1 MFPTVE
7 LGTLNYAD
15 MVKKLKERFDKVDPD
30 MMQRF
35 YFYNRFQKPDEFAE
49 SFILSVKLQAELC
62 NFQQFKETAI
72 RDRLIMGLHDR
83 ELQKSLLMSET
94 LTLDAIEKKLLS
106 SEVANRQTKA
116 MNSEPRRDEVHSVKS
131 RLGKKVGESSRDYG
145 RDRSDR
151 QYRGRIVNRNEKR
164 VSFRGRSPSE
174 SKNRNAYANAICNY
188 CKKRGHLRRDCYS
201 LQNRNSVYHVEKVEK
216 DTSYDFKRSGGH
228 DSSGEETDGMECLM
242 ISTVNKINE
251 PCMIKAKVQ
260 NCMLKMEIDSGSAVS
275 VISEADCRKFFNAIP
290 IRSSSRQLI
299 VVDGA
304 RLRITGEISIQ
315 VELNGSIAKQK
326 LVVLQCSNSF
336 VPLIGRSWLD
346 CFFPGWRSGFT
357 STAMVNSLN
366 EKKDFSEPIVG
377 YEGELI
383 LKHEQPIFKKA
394 YTVPYKLRNKLAE
407 HLEMLEQ
414 QKVITPIKASEW
426 ASPVIVVVKKD
437 QDIRLVIDCK
447 VSINKAIVPNTYP
460 LPLAQDIFASLAG
473 CRVFCC
479 LDLAGAYTQVPLFRR
494 SKKFTVINTMKGL
507 FTYNRLPQGASSSA
521 AIFQQI
527 MDQVLHG
534 LEGVSVYL
542 DDVLIAAEKFEKCA
556 KILDLVLERLSKA
569 NIKVNFKK
577 CKFFVT
583 QWGTFGVVL
592 DL

>member
-1 MFPTVE
+1 MPSFGTLDHYVKGTSFTNYLERLEHLSSFNNWTEENKKSVLIALTGPVVYDELKLMFPTVE

-35 YFYNRFQKPDEFAE
+35 YFYNRFQKPDESAE

-201 LQNRNSVYHVEKVEK
+201 LRNRNSVYHVEKVEK

-242 ISTVNKINE
+242 ISTV
-251 PCMIKAKVQ
+251 
-260 NCMLKMEIDSGSAVS
+260 
-275 VISEADCRKFFNAIP
+275 
-290 IRSSSRQLI
+290 
-299 VVDGA
+299 
-304 RLRITGEISIQ
+304 T
-315 VELNGSIAKQK
+315 K
-326 LVVLQCSNSF
+326 L
-336 VPLIGRSWLD
+336 
-346 CFFPGWRSGFT
+346 
-357 STAMVNSLN
+357 M
-366 EKKDFSEPIVG
+366 
-377 YEGELI
+377 
-383 LKHEQPIFKKA
+383 
-394 YTVPYKLRNKLAE
+394 
-407 HLEMLEQ
+407 
-414 QKVITPIKASEW
+414 
-426 ASPVIVVVKKD
+426 
-437 QDIRLVIDCK
+437 
-447 VSINKAIVPNTYP
+447 
-460 LPLAQDIFASLAG
+460 
-473 CRVFCC
+473 
-479 LDLAGAYTQVPLFRR
+479 
-494 SKKFTVINTMKGL
+494 
-507 FTYNRLPQGASSSA
+507 NRA
-521 AIFQQI
+521 
-527 MDQVLHG
+527 
-534 LEGVSVYL
+534 
-542 DDVLIAAEKFEKCA
+542 
-556 KILDLVLERLSKA
+556 
-569 NIKVNFKK
+569 
-577 CKFFVT
+577 
-583 QWGTFGVVL
+583 
-592 DL
+592 